1 MLELCRAARSY
12 NGPVLTSP
20 VLKRLG
26 SMPVARFMREAWQRR
41 PLLIRNAFP
50 GFVPPVSRDALFEL
64 ARRDDAE
71 SRLIARRDKRWSMK
85 HGPLQRLPS
94 TRRPNWTLLVQG
106 VDLLDAGAHALLR
119 RFRFVPDARLDDLMV
134 SYATDGGGV
143 GPHVD
148 SYDVF
153 LLQAGGRRRW
163 RISRQRDLAVVPDAA
178 LKLLAN
184 FRAEE
189 EWILEPGDMLYL
201 PPGVAHDGTAMGE
214 CLTYSIGFRAPTH
227 QELLEPWLTD
237 FADHAPVSGR
247 YADPGLRPARRP
259 AALPAC
265 MVGRIHD
272 SLRRARPTQ
281 RDTQRFLLR
290 YLTEPKA
297 QVVFERPARP
307 ARAGRFAQ
315 IAARRGLELARPTR
329 MMYAGGEIGI
339 NGECVVIPAGSD
351 EALRSLADQRALES
365 PAVAR
370 LPLPTQALLHAW
382 YAAGWLHFGGGGP
395 R

>member
-1 MLELCRAARSY
+1 
-12 NGPVLTSP
+12 
-20 VLKRLG
+20 
-26 SMPVARFMREAWQRR
+26 MPVARFMRDVWQRR

-50 GFVPPVSRDALFEL
+50 GFVPPVQRDALFEL
-64 ARRDDAE
+64 ASRADAE
-71 SRLIARRDKRWSMK
+71 SRLIARVDERWSMK
-85 HGPLQRLPS
+85 HGPLHRLPS
-94 TRRPNWTLLVQG
+94 TRRPDWTLLVQG
-106 VDLLDAGAHALLR
+106 VDLLDEGAHALLR

-153 LLQAGGRRRW
+153 LLQAWGRRRW
-163 RISRQRDLAVVPDAA
+163 RISRQRDLALVPDAP
-178 LKLLAN
+178 LKLLAD

-189 EWILEPGDMLYL
+189 EWVLEAGDMLYL
-201 PPGVAHDGTAMGE
+201 PPGVAHDGTAVGE
-214 CLTYSIGFRAPTH
+214 CLTYSIGFRAPTY

-237 FADHAPVSGR
+237 FADHADVSGR

-259 AALPAC
+259 AALPAA
-265 MVGRIHD
+265 MVGRIHEF
-272 SLRRARPTQ
+272 LRHTRPTQ

-307 ARAGRFAQ
+307 MRARRFAEV
-315 IAARRGLELARPTR
+315 AARRGLELARPTR

-339 NGECVVIPAGSD
+339 NGECVSLPADSS
-351 EALRSLADQRALES
+351 ETLRALADRRALAS
-365 PAVAR
+365 PEAAR
-370 LPLPTQALLHAW
+370 LPPAARALLHDW
-382 YAAGWLHFGGGGP
+382 YTAGWLHFGGGKSP
-395 R
+395 

>member
-1 MLELCRAARSY
+1 VATPSI
-12 NGPVLTSP
+12 
-20 VLKRLG
+20 LKQLG
-26 SMPVARFMREAWQRR
+26 SLPVARFMRDTWQRR

-71 SRLIARRDKRWSMK
+71 SRLIARVDGRWSMK
-85 HGPLQRLPS
+85 HGPLGRLPS
-94 TRRPNWTLLVQG
+94 TGRPDWTLLVQG
-106 VDLLDAGAHALLR
+106 VDLLHEGAHALLG

-153 LLQAGGRRRW
+153 LLQAWGRRRW
-163 RISRQRDLAVVPDAA
+163 RISRQRDLALVPDAP

-189 EWILEPGDMLYL
+189 EWVLEAGDMLYL
-201 PPGVAHDGTAMGE
+201 PPGVAHDGTAVGE
-214 CLTYSIGFRAPTH
+214 CLTYSVGFRAPTY

-237 FADHAPVSGR
+237 FADHAAVSGR
-247 YADPGLRPARRP
+247 YADRGLGPARRP
-259 AALPAC
+259 AALPAT

-272 SLRRARPTQ
+272 SLSRNRPAQ

-297 QVVFERPARP
+297 QVVFERPARHLP
-307 ARAGRFAQ
+307 AQRFA
-315 IAARRGLELARPTR
+315 AVADRRGLELARPTR
-329 MMYAGGEIGI
+329 MIYAGDEIGI
-339 NGECVVIPAGSD
+339 NGECVSVPAGSR
-351 EALRSLADQRALES
+351 ETLRALADRRVLAS

-370 LPLPTQALLHAW
+370 LPLAARVLLQDW
-382 YAAGWLHFGGGGP
+382 YAAGWLHFGGGATP
-395 R
+395 